1 MNYYSKFL
9 PDLATVL
16 SPLYALLQK
25 RKKWLWTAKEEQA
38 FQEVKTL
45 LQSSRV
51 LVHYDPQLPIILE
64 CDAAPYG
71 LGAVL
76 SHQLSTG
83 EERPVAFASHTLTPT
98 EQKYSHLDKEALA
111 IVFAVKKFH
120 SYLYGRPFVL
130 KTDHKLLTHIFKEN
144 RAVPTLASGRV
155 QRWALTLS
163 AYSYSI
169 QCKEGKANS
178 NADALS

>member
-1 MNYYSKFL
+1 M
-9 PDLATVL
+9 
-16 SPLYALLQK
+16 
-25 RKKWLWTAKEEQA
+25 
-38 FQEVKTL
+38 
-45 LQSSRV
+45 QSSRV